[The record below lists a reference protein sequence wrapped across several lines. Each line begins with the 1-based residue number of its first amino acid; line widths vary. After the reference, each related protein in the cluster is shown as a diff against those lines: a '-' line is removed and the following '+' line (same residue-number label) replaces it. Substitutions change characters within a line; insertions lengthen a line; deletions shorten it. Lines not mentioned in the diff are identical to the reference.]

1 MPTRHAS
8 QRTGK
13 VGERLVETIIDDH
26 PKWIARRQD
35 TDFGIDLEAEL
46 TQPTREGQT
55 LRGQLLKVQVKTG
68 VEPNSARSHIPVP
81 VERAWLDYACQFR
94 IPVILV
100 GATSDGKHAW
110 WVWVQKWALLH
121 EQRLAG
127 LKTKTVTLR
136 VSIEKTLASGLNHEL
151 VEIAVG
157 RDPAAMVLALRG
169 VLAAA
174 SGWENAKVAEGIV
187 ELLGRTDYPSR
198 DWTVRMIA
206 DKLLGAGPHVAY
218 WQAQQHLPILLALIR
233 TAGDSLTQNDILV
246 LVQRGE
252 VYSRV
257 GINALGVLYD
267 EWPEHAASLNL
278 PSAFSKAKIEAAAW
292 YATMRERFPGQRSFG
307 MFVMGLP
314 DGDLEYAGTC
324 LRINSDFRDH
334 LMAKWPNRGDSVL
347 LDCLFWPDSASDGM
361 T

>member
-13 VGERLVETIIDDH
+13 IGERSVETIIDDH
-26 PKWIARRQD
+26 SNWLARRQD

-46 TQPTREGQT
+46 TQPTHEGQT

-68 VEPNSARSHIPVP
+68 VKPNAVRSHIPIP
-81 VERAWLDYACQFR
+81 VERAWVDYACQFR

-100 GATSDGKHAW
+100 GVTSDGKHAW
-110 WVWVQKWALLH
+110 WIWVQKWALLH

-127 LKTKTVTLR
+127 PKTKTVTLR
-136 VSIEKTLASGLNHEL
+136 VSIERTLASGLDHEL
-151 VEIAVG
+151 VEIAAG

-198 DWTVRMIA
+198 DWTVRTIA
-206 DKLLGAGPHVAY
+206 DKLLGSGPHVAY
-218 WQAQQHLPILLALIR
+218 WQAQQHLPTLLALIR
-233 TAGDSLTQNDILV
+233 TAGDSLTQRDILL

-257 GINALGVLYD
+257 GLNALGVLYD
-267 EWPEHAASLNL
+267 EWPEHTASLNL
-278 PSAFSKAKIEAAAW
+278 PSAFTKAKIKPVAW
-292 YATMRERFPGQRSFG
+292 YAGMRERFLGQRSFG

-314 DGDLEYAGTC
+314 DGDLECAGMC
-324 LRINSDFRDH
+324 LRINSDLRDY
-334 LMAKWPNRGDSVL
+334 LMAKWPNRGESVL
-347 LDCLFWPDSASDGM
+347 LDCLFSPDSASGEVS
-361 T
+361 